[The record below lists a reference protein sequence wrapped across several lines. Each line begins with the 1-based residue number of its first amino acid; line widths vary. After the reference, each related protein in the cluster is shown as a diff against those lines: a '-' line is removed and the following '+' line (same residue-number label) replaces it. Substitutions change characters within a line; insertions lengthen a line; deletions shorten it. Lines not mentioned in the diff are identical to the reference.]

1 MNYPTPSRS
10 AASIVCRADLFRTST
25 LLCPAPLLCA
35 LVLITP
41 LRLFAQTAPAAETS
55 PSKAVSAQID
65 EAKNAGASTTSE
77 KDIITLSPFT
87 VSTNKDRGFMAANA
101 GTATRLS
108 LDMKDVPAP
117 YSVMTR
123 DFIDALGLTSVQQAT
138 MWAVNGGP
146 VPDGNGAD
154 TFGIS
159 TIAQVRGV
167 ILANGGGSGGSATT
181 RNNYLSNA

>member
-1 MNYPTPSRS
+1 PLAAQVAPQPSAITNATAAPMPANAVKTDAS
-10 AASIVCRADLFRTST
+10 AAR
-25 LLCPAPLLCA
+25 PAPRD
-35 LVLITP
+35 VV
-41 LRLFAQTAPAAETS
+41 E
-55 PSKAVSAQID
+55 
-65 EAKNAGASTTSE
+65 
-77 KDIITLSPFT
+77 LSPFT
-87 VSTNKDRGFMAANA
+87 VNTDRDNGFMAANA

-123 DFIDALGLTSVQQAT
+123 DFIDALGLTNVQQAT

-159 TIAQVRGV
+159 TIVQVRGV
-167 ILANGGGSGGSATT
+167 ILANGGSSGGA
-181 RNNYLSNA
+181 